1 MIFKLS
7 GGRKAKLAIHKGL
20 NENVHNFHARFDFK
34 ELQDKIRNLEKTLHG
49 YETTVEQKRKLI
61 ATNEAKLNGVNEK
74 LNSLSNSENRI
85 QGANIRW

>member
-1 MIFKLS
+1 MYETLEPDI
-7 GGRKAKLAIHKGL
+7 
-20 NENVHNFHARFDFK
+20 K

-85 QGANIRW
+85 QGANIPSNNNIIMMVVIFNLVLLHGQQK